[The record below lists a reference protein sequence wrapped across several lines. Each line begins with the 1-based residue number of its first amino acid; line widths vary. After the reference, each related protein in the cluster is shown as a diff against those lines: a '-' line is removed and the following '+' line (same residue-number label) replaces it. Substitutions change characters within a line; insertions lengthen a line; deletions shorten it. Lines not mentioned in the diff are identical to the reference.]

1 MFLLKLKYLI
11 PLAVLAALL
20 ATLGTYSYLQNQKT
34 SLQKKE
40 EMVRTVLIAKVNLPV
55 GTRLDET
62 MLQVKEYPPELTPAG
77 SFSQITDLVG
87 RVTKTEIY
95 AGEVVLE
102 SRLAAQGSSSGFAAA
117 IPAGMRA
124 MTVAVNVVSGVSG
137 FILPHARVDVLAT
150 VSATGDKEESTTT
163 TILENIEVLAVDQTV
178 DTKDNEPIT
187 VKSVTL
193 LVTPEQAEKLALGSY
208 EGKLQ
213 LVLRNTADQA
223 EATPSGVRLKEL
235 INKNKPVQPPPQPRV
250 PRTEAAPAPAVQ
262 PQPVQE
268 PPKQVIEVYRSNVR
282 SEVILDEGTAKESKP
297 QKP

>member
-34 SLQKKE
+34 ALQQSKK
-40 EMVRTVLIAKVNLPV
+40 MVRTVLIAKVNLPV
-55 GTRLDET
+55 GTRLDESV
-62 MLQVKEYPPELTPAG
+62 LQVKEYPPELTPAG
-77 SFSQITDLVG
+77 SFTQAADLVG
-87 RVTKTEIY
+87 RVTKSEIF

-150 VSATGDKEESTTT
+150 VSSTGDKEESTTT

-178 DTKDNEPIT
+178 DTKNNEPIT

-213 LVLRNTADQA
+213 LVLRNTVDQA
-223 EATPSGVRLKEL
+223 EAAPSGVRLKEL
-235 INKNKPVQPPPQPRV
+235 INKNQPVKPPPRV
-250 PRTEAAPAPAVQ
+250 LRTEAPPPPAVQ

-282 SEVILDEGTAKESKP
+282 SEVILDEGTAKEGKP

>member
-1 MFLLKLKYLI
+1 MLFRSTWG
-11 PLAVLAALL
+11 ATQWTAAHLGYQL
-20 ATLGTYSYLQNQKT
+20 RLGSPWFGLLGTPVYHPWRLFEWWYFFDAYAPDIFL
-34 SLQKKE
+34 
-40 EMVRTVLIAKVNLPV
+40 RGGAIA
-55 GTRLDET
+55 
-62 MLQVKEYPPELTPAG
+62 
-77 SFSQITDLVG
+77 SC
-87 RVTKTEIY
+87 
-95 AGEVVLE
+95 
-102 SRLAAQGSSSGFAAA
+102 SGFAAA

-150 VSATGDKEESTTT
+150 VSSTGDKEESTTT
-163 TILENIEVLAVDQTV
+163 TILENLEVLAVDQTV
-178 DTKDNEPIT
+178 DTKGDEPIT

-213 LVLRNTADQA
+213 LVLRNTADQE
-223 EATPSGVRLKEL
+223 EAAPSGVRLKEL
-235 INKNKPVQPPPQPRV
+235 ITKNKPVQPAPQPRV
-250 PRTEAAPAPAVQ
+250 TRTEAAPAPAVQ